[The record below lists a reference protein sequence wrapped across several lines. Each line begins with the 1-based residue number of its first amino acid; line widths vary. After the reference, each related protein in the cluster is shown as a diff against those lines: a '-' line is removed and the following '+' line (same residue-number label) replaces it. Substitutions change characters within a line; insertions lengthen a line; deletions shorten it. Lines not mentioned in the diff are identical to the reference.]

1 MKSQPGTLVRS
12 VGKQPVKYTWRLGRE
27 FCEDDTSGKDWLSK
41 AQTFVKVV
49 DKLMISV
56 LFALII
62 QSPVAVQEV
71 SAQIDGNKKSEWPVT
86 PWTREGTNAV
96 SQRWVFWSGD
106 VGERR

>member
-1 MKSQPGTLVRS
+1 MHQTLKKLFVYICYWTYAREGLTEVRGGRGGMKSQPGTLVRS

-62 QSPVAVQEV
+62 
-71 SAQIDGNKKSEWPVT
+71 
-86 PWTREGTNAV
+86 
-96 SQRWVFWSGD
+96 
-106 VGERR
+106 